1 MKIRGWTKTRQGI
14 RKCRGPEHS
23 RPVPFLSTLVYR
35 AQCKVPVQPASGV
48 QDRGGIRHSCFRPGE
63 EGKDWWL
70 RPATP
75 KWTSRGR
82 PGVLEGWRCRRSSA
96 ATYSGTRARGD
107 RSRDPGKT
115 VSLGRHGGASAVEG
129 TVYEEPTRAI
139 GSAEV
144 TVGLPRSSRSSA
156 GSLSTSAA
164 FAQLHRYRSSRG
176 EAISILVSGTW
187 VGRRCNRTGPSGV
200 LTQRVAL

>member
-23 RPVPFLSTLVYR
+23 RPVPFLSTLVYKANAKSR
-35 AQCKVPVQPASGV
+35 SSLQAVSRTVAVSGIPVFALA
-48 QDRGGIRHSCFRPGE
+48 R
-63 EGKDWWL
+63 
-70 RPATP
+70 
-75 KWTSRGR
+75 RGR
-82 PGVLEGWRCRRSSA
+82 IGGCDWPPQNGPAVVALASSKDGGADVHRRLHTLA
-96 ATYSGTRARGD
+96 RAHAGT
-107 RSRDPGKT
+107 DPEILGKRFPR
-115 VSLGRHGGASAVEG
+115 GRHGGASAVEG